1 MSLNIDEISNI
12 ILSLIN
18 DKSFYELNKDT
29 IKDVNKLV
37 NYLQRNDVNTSQ
49 AELLLMH
56 VEDDIKDD
64 KNAIKINMDV
74 KKKLNSF

>member
-18 DKSFYELNKDT
+18 DKSFYKLNKDT

>member
-37 NYLQRNDVNTSQ
+37 NYLQRNDINTSQ